1 MYGDS
6 AAKLSSFISLYLL
19 LSTRQAEL
27 AKIEFN
33 PLIFKNNDEK
43 NKKGLEAWQEEIK
56 EIDLQIREHQTV
68 INQLRERKQKLIA
81 AHRKKRK
88 PAWDSETPLYRLVNL
103 QQYASGCVPCDESYI
118 TKKLPESLE
127 ISKIVPIFA
136 TSEHMF
142 WLSGQNPEVAGH
154 LKFHDRSKTSR

>member
-1 MYGDS
+1 VILQQNYRP
-6 AAKLSSFISLYLL
+6 LSPFISLYLL

-43 NKKGLEAWQEEIK
+43 NKKGQEAWQEEIK

-88 PAWDSETPLYRLVNL
+88 PAWDSETPLYHYL
-103 QQYASGCVPCDESYI
+103 A
-118 TKKLPESLE
+118 
-127 ISKIVPIFA
+127 
-136 TSEHMF
+136 EHSDLGDALAIHRAVYRAMK
-142 WLSGQNPEVAGH
+142 GI
-154 LKFHDRSKTSR
+154 